1 MNIQGINKA
10 EILSALFNASRQQGM
25 GFLDKRGSQLMTVED
40 AQTIIDDG
48 HLYFD
53 YLYGRVMKI
62 SLKGGELETRLYDRD
77 NGLGAAEAAISH
89 LLKVQ
94 ESRP

>member
-10 EILSALFNASRQQGM
+10 QILAALFNASRQQGM
-25 GFLDKRGSQLMTVED
+25 GFLDKRGSQSMTVE
-40 AQTIIDDG
+40 AAKEIIDGG

-62 SLKGGELETRLYDRD
+62 SLEGDELETRLYDRD
-77 NGLGAAEAAISH
+77 NGNGAAEAAISH
-89 LLKVQ
+89 LLKV
-94 ESRP
+94 